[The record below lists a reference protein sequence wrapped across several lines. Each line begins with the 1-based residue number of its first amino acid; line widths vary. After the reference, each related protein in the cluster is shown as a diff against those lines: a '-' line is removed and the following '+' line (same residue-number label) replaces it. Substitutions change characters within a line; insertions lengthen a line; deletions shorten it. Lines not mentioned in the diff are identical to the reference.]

1 MLKILFVCTGNICRS
16 PTAEA
21 VFRALA
27 TRAGVARSIVADS
40 CGIEGYHVGEPAD
53 LRAINHAKKRGFDMA
68 ACRGRK
74 IALEDFMR
82 YDLLLACDRDHLR
95 VMTRIAPSQA
105 RSKIKLL
112 MDYAPDLEI
121 EDIPDP
127 YYAGNPGAFDHAL
140 DLIESAC
147 TGLLDALLSEHF
159 PQVRAERMRS
169 LRKA

>member
-16 PTAEA
+16 PTAEI
-21 VFRALA
+21 VFKTLA
-27 TRAGVARSIVADS
+27 ARAGVANAISSAS
-40 CGIEGYHVGEPAD
+40 SGIEGYHAGEPAD
-53 LRAINHAKKRGFDMA
+53 LRAINHARKRGFDLT

-74 IALEDFMR
+74 LAVEDFMR

-105 RSKIKLL
+105 RNKIKLL
-112 MDYAPDLEI
+112 MDYAPDLAV

-127 YYAGNPGAFDHAL
+127 YYGSPADFEQAL
-140 DLIESAC
+140 DMIEAAC
-147 TGLLDALLSEHF
+147 TGLLDSLLTEHF